1 MEERKHKINWI
12 SNEIKSSFKYV
23 SLSISQLTIW
33 VNMRNEI
40 KYNGNKNSFKKN
52 FLKFRNK
59 K

>member
-1 MEERKHKINWI
+1 MEEKKNWI

-23 SLSISQLTIW
+23 SLWMSQLTIW

-40 KYNGNKNSFKKN
+40 KYNGNKNSFKKS